1 MEQHVYQIVVMGFD
15 KMLKGVMMGTII
27 MGMVVQVTVQLN
39 KTLYASRVL
48 WLLVLQQPLI
58 YVDVILC
65 LLVHHGLIFGAR
77 SPFSLLQ

>member
-65 LLVHHGLIFGAR
+65 LLVHRGLIFGAR